1 MTIVAGQPIETPP
14 TPRRDAAACPYCGV
28 LLDPAPERGRLCP
41 RCRRRIVVRRVDG
54 RRVLL
59 TEQAVDVF
67 EAERDREINERAW
80 TAERRRWL
88 ALAKGVSAPVD
99 RITRLGS
106 APPSETVVAASKDLY
121 LASADHAVRTARRDK
136 RWDVV
141 ATIRREQAAALYSAG
156 GSVLPPPDEVV
167 ALHRAWSEAVLHSLV
182 DFGAQV
188 ELVATGCCAICSRD
202 GGRTFRI
209 AAELRAERL
218 PHAGCPKG
226 LCQCDWWP
234 VGDKKAKSRRVRRQ
248 PSPATGPLATPAT
261 EAGADPEPRPGLEES
276 PPP

>member
-1 MTIVAGQPIETPP
+1 
-14 TPRRDAAACPYCGV
+14 
-28 LLDPAPERGRLCP
+28 
-41 RCRRRIVVRRVDG
+41 VVRRVDG

-226 LCQCDWWP
+226 LCHCDWWP
-234 VGDKKAKSRRVRRQ
+234 VGDTKAKSRRVRRQ

>member
-1 MTIVAGQPIETPP
+1 VGCFWIRHPN
-14 TPRRDAAACPYCGV
+14 AAAC
-28 LLDPAPERGRLCP
+28 AR
-41 RCRRRIVVRRVDG
+41 VVGVDG
-54 RRVLL
+54 RRILL
-59 TEQAVDVF
+59 TEQALDVF
-67 EAERDREINERAW
+67 DAERDRETNERAW
-80 TAERRRWL
+80 TGERRRWL
-88 ALAKGVSAPVD
+88 ALAKGVSAPAD
-99 RITRLGS
+99 RVSRLGS
-106 APPSETVVAASKDLY
+106 MPPSEAVVAASKDLY
-121 LASADHAVRTARRDK
+121 LATADHAVRTARRDK

-156 GSVLPPPDEVV
+156 GSLLPPPDEVV
-167 ALHRAWSEAVLHSLV
+167 ILHRAWSAALLHSLV

-234 VGDKKAKSRRVRRQ
+234 VGDKKAKSRRVRRR
-248 PSPATGPLATPAT
+248 PGPGTGLLAAPAGEASPDPA
-261 EAGADPEPRPGLEES
+261 PRPELDES